1 MTGQHRMLFGSNEPN
16 RIYPSTPNY
25 VLIALNF
32 THATLPSALQCMTN
46 CSINL
51 TFDVIPT
58 NIQPLMSHLPT
69 FKTSSQKVKTR
80 CSLKKTKQTFF
91 KSTMLVRSQREAG
104 RIKKSSQQNFG
115 VLLCLYLS
123 PLLCLNR
130 TANNI
135 LLLCEFIWIL
145 EKKRIQI
152 FSNQSVE
159 VELRI
164 HSR

>member
-1 MTGQHRMLFGSNEPN
+1 MRGQHWMLFGSNEPN

-32 THATLPSALQCMTN
+32 THATLPSVLQCMTN

-80 CSLKKTKQTFF
+80 CSLKKTKQTCF
-91 KSTMLVRSQREAG
+91 KSTMLVRSQRGAG

-123 PLLCLNR
+123 PC
-130 TANNI
+130 
-135 LLLCEFIWIL
+135 
-145 EKKRIQI
+145 
-152 FSNQSVE
+152 SV
-159 VELRI
+159 
-164 HSR
+164 

>member
-32 THATLPSALQCMTN
+32 THATLPSVLQCMTN

-69 FKTSSQKVKTR
+69 FNINIRPTNIQNKFSKCKNQMFFD
-80 CSLKKTKQTFF
+80 KTKQTCF
-91 KSTMLVRSQREAG
+91 KSTMLVRSQRKAG
-104 RIKKSSQQNFG
+104 RIRSQVSKTLESSF
-115 VLLCLYLS
+115 VSICLLC
-123 PLLCLNR
+123 
-130 TANNI
+130 
-135 LLLCEFIWIL
+135 F
-145 EKKRIQI
+145 
-152 FSNQSVE
+152 V
-159 VELRI
+159 
-164 HSR
+164 